1 MTLQYSWTEGLES
14 NVIFTLVDSSGMKVS
29 ILEKHI
35 GTEASKGVDKLVS
48 NSTLQTGVW
57 KILVQSDSKEIAE
70 LQFLVLPLLVSA
82 GPSTG
87 KDVKQNL
94 LERIDE
100 LTAQFWRAEGLCS
113 LEDIWSQCPNIEQC
127 TYSEWSSMSPD
138 PKSDI
143 TMIDNE
149 NKSSK

>member
-1 MTLQYSWTEGLES
+1 M
-14 NVIFTLVDSSGMKVS
+14 IFTLVDPSGKKVS

-35 GTEASKGVDKLVS
+35 ETEASKGAEKLVS

-100 LTAQFWRAEGLCS
+100 LSAQFWRAEGLCS
-113 LEDIWSQCPNIEQC
+113 LENIWSQCTNIEQC
-127 TYSEWSSMSPD
+127 TDSEWSSMSPD

-149 NKSSK
+149 IKTSK